1 MTDRNRML
9 QGNTQPVAVV
19 GAISGKG
26 IADTEL
32 MRQFKLNSINPRIK
46 PFCYPGG
53 EDPINNNIMQY
64 DTVIGMRNVREI
76 DGFDGE
82 PAELAIAGLGG
93 LNWAQYCSQRAMQD
107 DYYWIG
113 IVTTESRLYNPYDP
127 GTEDAIHQG
136 FGFVRAGTHTVPNN
150 GGHNFYPGQRI
161 RWRFPLAPF
170 HPKSKYGTDNDMP
183 VLNELARAGR
193 PPSQWQ
199 VEYVP
204 FDPLDMTEQI
214 AAAYATMTAPL
225 EHGGISDLK
234 YTDAVPS
241 LTGYPGE
248 RPHECIQEEAAS
260 YKYGL
265 TGVGLA
271 FVNALADRGV
281 ITINDV
287 ALAAPIS
294 EDPSDVDAQNNFR
307 RCAELAKKLGLW
319 DTTLD
324 APGKKAL
331 HRILAEVF
339 LNHLSPLD
347 ESGQRAEQ
355 HFETAKGP
363 SDRRGLIQIATSTPE
378 DASKPDGVYQHYAN
392 LRVHTMSLL
401 LQGICG
407 SWDSAHNSVVGRA
420 LNASAPGDDL
430 HGLWGYH
437 V

>member
-26 IADTEL
+26 MADTQL
-32 MRQFKLNSINPRIK
+32 MRQFKLNSINPRTK

-64 DTVIGMRNVREI
+64 DTVIGLRNVREI
-76 DGFDGE
+76 DGFDGD
-82 PAELAIAGLGG
+82 PAELAVAGLGG
-93 LNWAQYCSQRAMQD
+93 LNWAQYCSQRQMQD

-113 IVTTESRLYNPYDP
+113 IVTTESRLYNPSD
-127 GTEDAIHQG
+127 GGSEDAIHQG

-170 HPKSKYGTDNDMP
+170 HPKAKYGTDNDMP

-193 PPSQWQ
+193 PPTQWQ

-204 FDPLDMTEQI
+204 FDPLDMVEQI
-214 AAAYATMTAPL
+214 AAAYATITAPL
-225 EHGGISDLK
+225 EHGGISDLP
-234 YTDAVPS
+234 YTHAVPN
-241 LTGYPGE
+241 LTGFPGE
-248 RPHECIQEEAAS
+248 RPHECIQEEAIS
-260 YKYGL
+260 YKYGIIA
-265 TGVGLA
+265 VGLA
-271 FVNALADRGV
+271 VVNALADRGY
-281 ITINDV
+281 IDINMPEADADAERYPAVV
-287 ALAAPIS
+287 ASRASPA
-294 EDPSDVDAQNNFR
+294 NFKKT
-307 RCAELAKKLGLW
+307 ANLAKHLGLW
-319 DTTLD
+319 KGEDNKD
-324 APGKKAL
+324 VL
-331 HRILAEVF
+331 HSILAEVF
-339 LNHLSPLD
+339 LNHISPIDAMGRL
-347 ESGQRAEQ
+347 AEDNFDKSRQ
-355 HFETAKGP
+355 PHDP
-363 SDRRGLIQIATSTPE
+363 RRLAQIAFSTP
-378 DASKPDGVYQHYAN
+378 DGHVQHYSN
-392 LRVHTMSLL
+392 LRVHAMSLL